1 MGMPASTVLVTGAD
15 RGLDWSLA
23 VEPVSR
29 SAAVHAGARDADQ
42 TASGHGSADGRE
54 TVAGLGGGGV
64 MAEAAVLICDAQ
76 ELMRAGLRT
85 VVDGQVDLTVV
96 GEAGDGE
103 RAVAQALTL
112 RPDLVLME
120 AWLPR
125 LDGISA
131 TAQLRAALPDT
142 RVLVLTACDRDEY
155 AYAALRAGASGF
167 LVKDTP
173 AAEMLVAVRG
183 VLRGDTM
190 VAPSV
195 TRRLIERYV
204 TGAAAPVSDARL
216 DVLTDREREV
226 LGLVGRG
233 LNNAEIAGK
242 LFLGE
247 TTVKTHVARILAKLH
262 IRDRIQ
268 AVVVAHESGL
278 VRPGG

>member
-1 MGMPASTVLVTGAD
+1 MTEAGVLV
-15 RGLDWSLA
+15 
-23 VEPVSR
+23 
-29 SAAVHAGARDADQ
+29 
-42 TASGHGSADGRE
+42 
-54 TVAGLGGGGV
+54 
-64 MAEAAVLICDAQ
+64 CDAQ
-76 ELMRAGLRT
+76 ELMRAGLRM
-85 VVDGQVDLTVV
+85 VVDSQPDLTVV

-103 RAVAQALTL
+103 TAVAQALTL
-112 RPDLVLME
+112 RPDLVLMDVR
-120 AWLPR
+120 LPR

-173 AAEMLVAVRG
+173 TAELLVAVRG
-183 VLRGDTM
+183 VLRGDA
-190 VAPSV
+190 VIAPSV
-195 TRRLIERYV
+195 TRRLIDRYV
-204 TGAAAPVSDARL
+204 TGAVAPLTDQRL
-216 DVLTDREREV
+216 DVLSDREREV
-226 LGLVGRG
+226 LSLVARG

-262 IRDRIQ
+262 VRDRIE
-268 AVVVAHESGL
+268 AVVMAYESGL

>member
-1 MGMPASTVLVTGAD
+1 M
-15 RGLDWSLA
+15 
-23 VEPVSR
+23 
-29 SAAVHAGARDADQ
+29 
-42 TASGHGSADGRE
+42 
-54 TVAGLGGGGV
+54 
-64 MAEAAVLICDAQ
+64 AVLICDTQ
-76 ELMRAGLRT
+76 ELTRAGLRML
-85 VVDGQVDLTVV
+85 VGGQPDLTVV

-103 RAVAQALTL
+103 TAVALALTL

-120 AWLPR
+120 ARLPG

-131 TAQLRAALPDT
+131 TEQLLAALPDT

-167 LVKDTP
+167 LVKDTT

-195 TRRLIERYV
+195 TRRLIDRYV
-204 TGAAAPVSDARL
+204 TGVVTPVADARL

-233 LNNAEIAGK
+233 LNNGEIAGK

-247 TTVKTHVARILAKLH
+247 STVKTHVARILAKLQL
-262 IRDRIQ
+262 RDRIE
-268 AVVVAHESGL
+268 AVVLAYESGL
-278 VRPGG
+278 VHPGG

>member
-1 MGMPASTVLVTGAD
+1 MS
-15 RGLDWSLA
+15 
-23 VEPVSR
+23 
-29 SAAVHAGARDADQ
+29 
-42 TASGHGSADGRE
+42 
-54 TVAGLGGGGV
+54 
-64 MAEAAVLICDAQ
+64 VLICDAQ

-85 VVDGQVDLTVV
+85 LVDGQPDLTVV

-103 RAVAQALTL
+103 TAVAQALLL
-112 RPDLVLME
+112 RPGLVLME
-120 AWLPR
+120 ARLPR
-125 LDGISA
+125 LDGIAA
-131 TAQLRAALPDT
+131 TAKLRAALPET

-167 LVKDTP
+167 LVKDAP

-195 TRRLIERYV
+195 TRRLIDRYV
-204 TGAAAPVSDARL
+204 TGAVTPVADARL

-233 LNNAEIAGK
+233 LNNAEIADK

-268 AVVVAHESGL
+268 AVVLAYESGL